1 MEDRNIWV
9 YDLEQFKNFHC
20 STWFNIDT
28 QAIKVF
34 IISIFQ
40 NDYEEYRDFCYSG
53 IKGIGFNNLSY
64 DYPMLDFLFTIVGN
78 SPLGKI
84 NEHLYLESQRLIN
97 SETPKFNRIKNPIF
111 DQIDVFTISHF
122 DNAAKRTSLKQLE
135 IVMELDNVEDMPY
148 HYTAEITT
156 QEEIDNILAYNY
168 NDVYA
173 TYQFFLKVIP
183 KIRLRQ
189 QIQQNT
195 GLDCIN
201 WSDSKIGEQL
211 FLHEYCKITGD
222 NPYNINQLRTNRD
235 GVNLKN
241 IIYPVNFRLP
251 HLQELYNKLK
261 TITIFNDNQERE
273 NIESKVE
280 YQVVIKNLTL
290 DIKKGGIHGSL
301 KGVFKETATHCIKD
315 IDVKSLYPNLYI
327 FLKAVPFHLDIDA
340 FVTVAKSLVKWRT
353 DNKALIKSSKEAK
366 SISDTYKLALNSV
379 YGKFKDKYSWL
390 YDIGCT
396 FKVTINGQLFLLKL
410 LELISEIEDCQIIQA
425 NTDGIT
431 VFINR
436 NQLDTFNTLY
446 KTWEKAY
453 NMELEDV
460 DYKSMFIRDVNNY
473 IAVPID
479 KDEKMK
485 FKGAYVPDLKS
496 DSVPDSFHKDYSNQ
510 ISVLACI
517 DYFINGS
524 DPLTYIKDCQDIRRF
539 SLKERC
545 NRGDTFILNSFNG
558 TEIIKTDVGRTV
570 RFYVAKSHKRLIKKY
585 GKGTVS
591 QIVKGYNIEIINRL
605 PEHFPTDIDY
615 SYYLEEARKLINE
628 IEDTRSKKQ
637 KQKYKDIN
645 QLNIF

>member
-9 YDLEQFKNFHC
+9 YDIEQFKNFHC

-28 QAIKVF
+28 SEIKVF

-40 NDYEEYRDFCYSG
+40 NDYQEYRDFCYSG

-97 SETPKFNRIKNPIF
+97 SETPMFNRIKNPIF
-111 DQIDVFTISHF
+111 DQIDVFALSHF
-122 DNAAKRTSLKQLE
+122 DNKNRRVSLKQLE
-135 IVMELDNVEDMPY
+135 IVLELENVEDMPY
-148 HYTAEITT
+148 RYDSEIATLEQ
-156 QEEIDNILAYNY
+156 QEKILSYNY

-173 TYQFFLKVIP
+173 TYQYFLKVIP

-189 QIQQNT
+189 SIKENI

-201 WSDSKIGEQL
+201 WSNSKIGEQI
-211 FLHEYCKITGD
+211 FLLEYCKITGD
-222 NPYNINQLRTNRD
+222 NPYNISQLRTKRD
-235 GVNLKN
+235 YVKL
-241 IIYPVNFRLP
+241 IDVIYPLTFKLT
-251 HLQELYNKLK
+251 HLQKLYETLK
-261 TITIFNDNQERE
+261 TVTIYNDTTDDE
-273 NIESKVE
+273 NIEHKLAYE
-280 YQVVIKNLTL
+280 VIINDLKL

-301 KGVFKETATHCIKD
+301 KGIFKENKTHCIID
-315 IDVKSLYPNLYI
+315 IDVASLYPNLYI
-327 FLKAVPFHLDIDA
+327 FLEAVPEHLDKNA
-340 FVTVAKSLVKWRT
+340 FLTTAKTLVKWRT
-353 DNKALIKSSKEAK
+353 DNKALIKSDSKAK
-366 SISDTYKLALNSV
+366 SISDTYKEALNSV
-379 YGKFKDKYSWL
+379 YGKFKSAFSWL
-390 YDIGCT
+390 YDIACT
-396 FKVTINGQLFLLKL
+396 FKVTINGQLFLVKL
-410 LELISEIEDCQIIQA
+410 LELLSEIPDCKVIQA

-431 VFINR
+431 VYINR
-436 NQLDTFNTLY
+436 EQVDLFRQVYKGWERQFGKTLEEVQY
-446 KTWEKAY
+446 KAMY
-453 NMELEDV
+453 
-460 DYKSMFIRDVNNY
+460 IRDVNSY
-473 IAVPID
+473 FAVPLD
-479 KDEKMK
+479 GSKLK

-496 DSVPDSFHKDYSNQ
+496 DSVPDPYSKDYSNQ

-558 TEIIKTDVGRTV
+558 TDIIKTDVGRTV
-570 RFYVAKSHKRLIKKY
+570 RFYVAKSFKRLVKKY

-605 PEHFPTDIDY
+605 PSEFPNDIDY
-615 SYYLEEARKLINE
+615 SYYLEETRKLINE
-628 IEDTRSKKQ
+628 IEDPRSKKQ

>member
-9 YDLEQFKNFHC
+9 YDIEQFKNFHC

-40 NDYEEYRDFCYSG
+40 NDYQEYRDFCYSG

-122 DNAAKRTSLKQLE
+122 DNRGRSCSLKALE

-148 HYTAEITT
+148 HYTAEITELEQ
-156 QEEIDNILAYNY
+156 QEKILAYNY

-173 TYQFFLKVIP
+173 TYQYFTKIIP

-189 QIQQNT
+189 QTKFDTN
-195 GLDCIN
+195 LDCIN
-201 WSDSKIGEQL
+201 WSDSKLGEQL
-211 FLHEYCKITGD
+211 FVYHYCKETGE
-222 NPYNINQLRTNRD
+222 NPYNINQLRTKRD
-235 GVNLKN
+235 YVDLKD
-241 IIYPVNFRLP
+241 IIYPIKFETVG
-251 HLQELYNKLK
+251 LQELYNSLK
-261 TITIFNDNQERE
+261 TVRIWNDEKSD
-273 NIESKVE
+273 IEEKLEYKVK
-280 YQVVIKNLTL
+280 IKDLEL
-290 DIKKGGIHGSL
+290 DIKKGGLHGSL
-301 KGVFKETATHCIKD
+301 KGIFKKSKTHSIWD
-315 IDVKSLYPNLYI
+315 IDVSSLYASLYT
-327 FLKAVPFHLDIDA
+327 FLKAVPEHLIESIFLDITLG
-340 FVTVAKSLVKWRT
+340 FIKWRKQ
-353 DNKALIKSSKEAK
+353 NKALVKSDKNAK
-366 SISDTYKLALNSV
+366 FVSDTYKLILNTL
-379 YGKFKDKYSWL
+379 YGKFKDKYSPL
-390 YDIGCT
+390 YDILCT
-396 FKVTINGQLFLLKL
+396 FKTTINGQLFLLKL
-410 LELISEIEDCQIIQA
+410 LELISKIEDCQIIQA

-431 VFINR
+431 IYINNNEVDNFR
-436 NQLDTFNTLY
+436 NLY
-446 KTWEKAY
+446 KSWEQEFS
-453 NMELEDV
+453 MELEEV
-460 DYKSMFIRDVNNY
+460 EYQSMYIRDVNNY
-473 IAVPID
+473 FCQTI
-479 KDEKMK
+479 EGKMK
-485 FKGAYVPDLKS
+485 YKGAYVPDFKS
-496 DSVPDSFHKDYSNQ
+496 DSTPDPYYKDYSNQ

-517 DYFINGS
+517 DYFINNS

-558 TEIIKTDVGRTV
+558 TDIDKTDVGRTV
-570 RFYVAKSHKRLIKKY
+570 RFYVAKSFKRLVKKY

-605 PEHFPTDIDY
+605 PSEFPNDIDY

-637 KQKYKDIN
+637 KQKYKDVK